1 MYCSRNC
8 LAKAVRLRNRKAPP
22 ASRACE
28 CCGKEFTPKNSRA
41 RFCSNSCVERAWRQ
55 RHHSKVEKL
64 RVEKLK
70 SPTPS
75 TFNLSTFQPSAARRV
90 SEYLALPA
98 AERWARRGELSQ
110 AELKMAEKMLNQMHG
125 LRMV

>member
-1 MYCSRNC
+1 MYCSYGC
-8 LAKAVRLRNRKAPP
+8 KY
-22 ASRACE
+22 
-28 CCGKEFTPKNSRA
+28 RA
-41 RFCSNSCVERAWRQ
+41 RRGAPIRD
-55 RHHSKVEKL
+55 
-64 RVEKLK
+64 
-70 SPTPS
+70 SPHVA
-75 TFNLSTFQPSAARRV
+75 LAAISSYRRV